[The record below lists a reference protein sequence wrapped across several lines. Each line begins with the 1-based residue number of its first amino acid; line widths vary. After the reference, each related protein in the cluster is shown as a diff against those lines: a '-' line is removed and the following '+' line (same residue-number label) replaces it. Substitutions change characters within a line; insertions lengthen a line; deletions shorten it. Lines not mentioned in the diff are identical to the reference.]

1 MTEYIDIIW
10 WSASAGLATIV
21 ILNTFFIVRQQTAAV
36 IERFGRFN
44 RVCMPGLKIKIPLVE
59 QVVERTS
66 LRVRE
71 LDTKIETKTKD
82 NVFVFVTVSAQYL
95 VQPEK
100 VWDAFYRL
108 TNHREQMT
116 SYIFDVIRAR
126 VPTINLDD
134 VFGRKEEIAEAIK
147 TELGE
152 MMEAF
157 GYTIVRALVTDI
169 APDAKVKEAMNEIN
183 AALRLRMAATEKGE
197 AEKIII
203 IKAAEADARSKA
215 LQGQGIA
222 DQRKAII
229 EGLKASVKD
238 FRAGVPGATPGD
250 VMTLVLLTQYFDT
263 LNDVA
268 QASQTNTIL
277 IPHSP
282 GGLSD
287 IASQMR
293 DAVFVGGKMAEP
305 KTDGQGTSAPKEE
318 VNKPSTSPEVLPEID
333 ESKLEGLLE
342 GAEIE

>member
-1 MTEYIDIIW
+1 MSEYVDIIW
-10 WSASAGLATIV
+10 WVGLSTFAAV
-21 ILNTFFIVRQQTAAV
+21 LVYNAFFIVRQQTAAV
-36 IERFGRFN
+36 VERFGRFN

-59 QVVERTS
+59 QIFSRPS

-71 LDTKIETKTKD
+71 LDTVVETKTKD
-82 NVFVFVTVSAQYL
+82 NVFVFVTVSVQYL

-100 VWDAFYRL
+100 VWDAVYRL

-126 VPTINLDD
+126 IPTIILDD
-134 VFGRKEEIAEAIK
+134 VFERKDEIAEAIK
-147 TELGE
+147 AELGE

-203 IKAAEADARSKA
+203 VKAAEADARSKA
-215 LQGQGIA
+215 LQGEGIA
-222 DQRKAII
+222 NQRKAII
-229 EGLKASVKD
+229 EGLKSSVED

-268 QASQTNTIL
+268 QASKTNTIL

-282 GGLSD
+282 GGLAD

-293 DAVFVGGKMAEP
+293 DAIFVGSKMSEP
-305 KTDGQGTSAPKEE
+305 KMDGETLPHPK
-318 VNKPSTSPEVLPEID
+318 
-333 ESKLEGLLE
+333 
-342 GAEIE
+342 A

>member
-1 MTEYIDIIW
+1 MTEFIDIIW
-10 WSASAGLATIV
+10 WTALFALAAVAIF
-21 ILNTFFIVRQQTAAV
+21 NTFFIVRQQTAAV
-36 IERFGRFN
+36 VERFGRFN
-44 RVCMPGLKIKIPLVE
+44 RVCMPGLKVKIPLVE
-59 QVVERTS
+59 QIFSRPS

-71 LDTKIETKTKD
+71 LDTTIETKTKD
-82 NVFVFVTVSAQYL
+82 NVFVFVTVSVQYL

-100 VWDAFYRL
+100 VWDAVYRL

-126 VPTINLDD
+126 IPTIILDD
-134 VFGRKEEIAEAIK
+134 VFERKDEIAEAIK
-147 TELGE
+147 DELGE

-169 APDAKVKEAMNEIN
+169 VPDAKVKEAMNEIN
-183 AALRLRMAATEKGE
+183 AALRLRIAATEKGE

-203 IKAAEADARSKA
+203 VKAAEADAQSKV
-215 LQGQGIA
+215 LQGEGIA
-222 DQRKAII
+222 GQRKAII
-229 EGLKASVKD
+229 EGLKSSVED

-282 GGLSD
+282 GGLAD

-293 DAVFVGGKMAEP
+293 DAIFVGSKMSEP
-305 KTDGQGTSAPKEE
+305 KNEDG
-318 VNKPSTSPEVLPEID
+318 
-333 ESKLEGLLE
+333 
-342 GAEIE
+342 